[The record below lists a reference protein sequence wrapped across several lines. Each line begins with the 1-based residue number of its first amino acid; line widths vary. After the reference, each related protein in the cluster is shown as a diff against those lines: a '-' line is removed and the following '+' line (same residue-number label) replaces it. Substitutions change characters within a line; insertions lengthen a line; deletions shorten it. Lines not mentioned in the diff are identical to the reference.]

1 MGILLQKQPL
11 YIKGPHDPN
20 AAAQGC
26 YQGAA
31 IYIATFV
38 VSFAY
43 WTFDD
48 MKNGRGMLCRKRSP
62 RPANSSLDQAKYGGK
77 YGAVRTN
84 I

>member
-11 YIKGPHDPN
+11 YIRGPTNPI
-20 AAAQGC
+20 AAANGC

-38 VSFAY
+38 ISFAY

-48 MKNGRGMLCRKRSP
+48 MKNGRGMFCRRRA
-62 RPANSSLDQAKYGGK
+62 RPAHSSLDQAKYGGK